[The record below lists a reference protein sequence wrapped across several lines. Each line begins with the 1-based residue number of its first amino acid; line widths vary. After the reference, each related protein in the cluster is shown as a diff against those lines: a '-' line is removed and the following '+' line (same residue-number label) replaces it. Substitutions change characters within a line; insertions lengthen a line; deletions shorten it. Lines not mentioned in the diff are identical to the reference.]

1 MIKTF
6 PWYSEALMIKMG
18 EACMLCDITL
28 SESDF
33 DHMERFPMDKWTKK
47 QLNHPADEAKQL
59 EKIDAQAFD
68 MDMIMQKFI
77 KITKKELCAMQ

>member
-6 PWYSEALMIKMG
+6 RGIQKLSLSRWVKTCIFCK
-18 EACMLCDITL
+18 ITL

>member
-1 MIKTF
+1 MIK
-6 PWYSEALMIKMG
+6 IG

-59 EKIDAQAFD
+59 EQIDAQTFD
-68 MDMIMQKFI
+68 MDMMMQKIYQDHQKRVVRNAVIALFS
-77 KITKKELCAMQ
+77 